1 MDPARLLDPKIR
13 SQLMSIDGH
22 IDMLRKPEEGESALK
37 NLQIYVLGGR
47 VAGTYSTNADSNGP
61 YSIYS

>member
-1 MDPARLLDPKIR
+1 
-13 SQLMSIDGH
+13 MSIDGH